1 MSEQC
6 VQIREQSKLA
16 ASYANPYMSSQDEL
30 SRVLLNVHCTCTCVT
45 IWVCELYH
53 YILTLTWLTCWSHDF
68 HMVITW
74 LTWWSHDFHMMVT
87 WLSQVLVVS
96 RSLCWGMNTN
106 AHLAVIMDTQYYD
119 GRGHRWENGLVILF
133 WSKIVR
139 AWWIWLLCSGMW
151 TTQLP
156 TSCRWSAEQ
165 TDPWL
170 MTAVSAL
177 ELAWNDFCMIYQTR
191 DKVHF

>member
-16 ASYANPYMSSQDEL
+16 ASYANPYMSSQDKL

-53 YILTLTWLTCWSHDF
+53 YILITWLTCWSHDF

-119 GRGHRWENGLVILF
+119 GRGHRWVNGLVILF
-133 WSKIVR
+133 WSKKRKSELGEFGFFVHLFQVR
-139 AWWIWLLCSGMW
+139 G
-151 TTQLP
+151 LP
-156 TSCRWSAEQ
+156 SYRHLADDRQSKQ
-165 TDPWL
+165 TPDW
-170 MTAVSAL
+170 
-177 ELAWNDFCMIYQTR
+177 R
-191 DKVHF
+191 